1 MTNIQVMKMHL
12 QAKVLGPLFEQGFV
26 GKWPHFRREKPG
38 CIELIVFQ
46 TNKYGGSFCVGV
58 SAVFPQG
65 ANKNYVSW
73 EGLSVDDLT
82 VWNTNE
88 RYSLKGMY
96 DGWFYYRDLYAK
108 HIWGLGKDYI
118 DVSEKN
124 ADTFS
129 IPKGYKLVQKFD
141 DRTAEQICDT
151 INKQLV
157 QAFKWLERFE
167 RDQLR
172 GR

>member
-1 MTNIQVMKMHL
+1 MTNIQIMKKHL
-12 QAKVLGPLFEQGFV
+12 QAKVLEPLFDQGFV
-26 GKWPHFRREKPG
+26 GKWPPFRREKSG

-46 TNKYGGSFCVGV
+46 MNKYGGSFCVGV

-65 ANKNYVSW
+65 ANKNFVLW

-88 RYSLKGMY
+88 RYRLKGMY

-108 HIWGLGKDYI
+108 YIWGFGKDYM

-124 ADTFS
+124 AESFVV
-129 IPKGYKLVQKFD
+129 PKGYKLVQKFD

-157 QAFKWLERFE
+157 RAFKWLERFKKAN
-167 RDQLR
+167 L
-172 GR
+172 